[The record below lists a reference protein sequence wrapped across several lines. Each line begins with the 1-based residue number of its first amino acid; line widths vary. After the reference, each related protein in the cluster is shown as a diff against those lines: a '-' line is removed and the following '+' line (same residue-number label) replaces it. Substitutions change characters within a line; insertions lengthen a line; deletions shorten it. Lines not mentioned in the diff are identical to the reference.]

1 MGLLL
6 LFAAFYWLSDL
17 IVYVLV
23 AFLISMLGRPL
34 VKLLHNKLKM
44 PTSLCSIIVLLVMIG
59 ILCLAV
65 WLIFPLF
72 VKQAQQLADIDYN
85 SLSRQATVL
94 GNELIEWLN
103 EKGVALTTEEV
114 SVYFS
119 KSLHELWQHI
129 NMQDILS
136 SLTGR
141 LSSFSIGLFS
151 VIFLSFFF
159 LRDESTFK
167 KMLLLFVPDRH
178 VERTENVLKSIESL
192 LSRYFVGLS
201 IEVVCMAFLLSL
213 GMWAL
218 GVDNALLYGCL
229 GGLLNIIPYLGPV
242 IGAVLA
248 CLFAIFSHLQA
259 GLSPDL
265 LWVLL
270 KIIGTFVSCNLID
283 NFVLQP
289 IIYSNSVK
297 AHPLEIFFV
306 ILIAGT
312 IAGIGGMI
320 LAIPFYTVLRIIAKE
335 FFKETRLVKELT
347 KRI

>member
-17 IVYVLV
+17 IVYILV
-23 AFLISMLGRPL
+23 AFLISMLGRPA
-34 VKLLHNKLKM
+34 VKLLHNRLKI
-44 PTSLCSIIVLLVMIG
+44 PTSLCSIIVLVVIIG
-59 ILCLAV
+59 ILCLLV

-72 VKQAQQLADIDYN
+72 VKQAQQLAGIDYN
-85 SLSRQATVL
+85 SLSQQATVL
-94 GNELIEWLN
+94 GNEFIEWLN
-103 EKGVALTTEEV
+103 NKGVALTTEEV
-114 SVYFS
+114 SGYFS
-119 KSLHELWQHI
+119 KSLHELWLQI

-136 SLTGR
+136 SFAGKIT
-141 LSSFSIGLFS
+141 SFSIGLFS
-151 VIFLSFFF
+151 IIFLSFFF

-167 KMLLLFVPDRH
+167 RMLLLFVPDRH
-178 VERTENVLKSIESL
+178 VERTENVLKSVESL

-201 IEVVCMAFLLSL
+201 LEVVCMMILLCL
-213 GMWAL
+213 GMWVL

-265 LWVLL
+265 FWLL
-270 KIIGTFVSCNLID
+270 IKIVGTFVAGNLID
-283 NFVLQP
+283 NFILQP
-289 IIYSNSVK
+289 TIYSNSVK

-312 IAGIGGMI
+312 LTGIGGMI
-320 LAIPFYTVLRIIAKE
+320 LAIPCYTVIRIIAKE